1 MVGGLAASIAEASDL
16 PEIFGNSPRFSRRN
30 SDLAC
35 IPLVRTTVTITELI
49 AEQRRRARSGN
60 PAERFAAAL
69 LIPAEVS
76 RRLRLLS
83 DSQIGQLLD
92 NEVCPNI
99 SILAPEA
106 TVCAEAAHRLRGTI
120 NKARCARRLRARMPE
135 DGEHILHA
143 ESALYRAGIPF
154 LQLPWQMNRF
164 ASSTFLVS
172 EVADAEVCLLQA
184 GFRKTSCSP
193 SSLIDGQTGRPI
205 HLYED
210 RTRLNSSTKE
220 GLDE

>member
-1 MVGGLAASIAEASDL
+1 M
-16 PEIFGNSPRFSRRN
+16 
-30 SDLAC
+30 
-35 IPLVRTTVTITELI
+35 TIRELME
-49 AEQRRRARSGN
+49 EQRKRVRSGN
-60 PAERFAAAL
+60 PAERLAAAL
-69 LIPAEVS
+69 LIPAALS
-76 RRLRLLS
+76 RQLRLLS
-83 DSQIGQLLD
+83 DSQIGRLLD

-164 ASSTFLVS
+164 ASNTFFVKDV
-172 EVADAEVCLLQA
+172 EQARACLLQ
-184 GFRKTSCSP
+184 GDFREVSRCATA
-193 SSLIDGQTGRPI
+193 LIHSQTRQAM

-210 RTRLNSSTKE
+210 RTQLCSGDEEKL
-220 GLDE
+220 GL